1 MGILQ
6 FNGVSKVFGG
16 LRAIDDVSFSVEQ
29 GEIVGLIGPN
39 GAGKTTIFNLA
50 SGFIPPTRGKIFFK
64 GRSIESL
71 TPDRICKMGLCRTFQ
86 VVKPFGDMN
95 VLDNIMVASLLH
107 RANIEKAKEE
117 ALQVLSTLGLSSV
130 KNQMAKNLT
139 IADRKR
145 LEIGRALAT
154 HPRMILLDEVMAG
167 LTSVETMEVVEM
179 IRQMRQKNI
188 TILLIEHIMQAI
200 MNLSDR
206 IIVIHHG
213 QKISEGDP
221 KAVANDERVIKAYL
235 GEEYHE
241 FTQRQ

>member
-1 MGILQ
+1 
-6 FNGVSKVFGG
+6 
-16 LRAIDDVSFSVEQ
+16 
-29 GEIVGLIGPN
+29 
-39 GAGKTTIFNLA
+39 
-50 SGFIPPTRGKIFFK
+50 
-64 GRSIESL
+64 
-71 TPDRICKMGLCRTFQ
+71 MGLCRTFQ

-107 RANIEKAKEE
+107 TANIEKAKGE
-117 ALQVLSTLGLSSV
+117 ALEVLSTLGLSSV

-179 IRQMRQKNI
+179 IRQIRQKNI

-221 KAVANDERVIKAYL
+221 EAVANEAQVIKAYL

-241 FTQRQ
+241 FTQRR

>member
-1 MGILQ
+1 MALLTIKGLTK
-6 FNGVSKVFGG
+6 FFGG
-16 LRAIDDVSFSVEQ
+16 LRAVNDLSFDVQ
-29 GEIVGLIGPN
+29 PGEILGLIGPN

-50 SGFIPPTRGKIFFK
+50 SGFIPPTRGKIYFK
-64 GRSIESL
+64 ERRIESL

-86 VVKPFGDMN
+86 VVKPFGEMN

-107 RANIEKAKEE
+107 TANIEKAKEE
-117 ALQVLSTLGLSSV
+117 ALEVLSTLGLSSV

-145 LEIGRALAT
+145 LEIGRVLAT

-213 QKISEGDP
+213 QKISEGGP
-221 KAVANDERVIKAYL
+221 KAVANDDRVIKAYL

>member
-16 LRAIDDVSFSVEQ
+16 LKAIDDVSFSVEQ

-64 GRSIESL
+64 ENRIEGL

-95 VLDNIMVASLLH
+95 VLDNIMVAALLH
-107 RANIEKAKEE
+107 TANIEKAKEE
-117 ALQVLSTLGLSSV
+117 ALEVLSTLGLSSV

-154 HPRMILLDEVMAG
+154 HPQMILLDEVMAG

-179 IRQMRQKNI
+179 IRRIRQKNI

-221 KAVANDERVIKAYL
+221 KAVANESQVIKAYL

-241 FTQRQ
+241 FTQRR

>member
-1 MGILQ
+1 MGILK

-16 LRAIDDVSFSVEQ
+16 LRAIDDVSFSVEP

-64 GRSIESL
+64 ESRIDHL

-86 VVKPFGDMN
+86 VVKPFGDMS

-107 RANIEKAKEE
+107 TANTEKAQEE
-117 ALQVLSTLGLSSV
+117 AGEVLSTLSLGSV

-154 HPRMILLDEVMAG
+154 HPQLILLDEVMAG
-167 LTSVETMEVVEM
+167 LTSVETMGVVEM
-179 IRQMRQKNI
+179 IRQIRQKNI
-188 TILLIEHIMQAI
+188 TVLLIEHIMQAI

-235 GEEYHE
+235 GDEYHE

>member
-16 LRAIDDVSFSVEQ
+16 LRATDDVSFSVEQ

-50 SGFIPPTRGKIFFK
+50 SGFIPPTRGKIFFNEN
-64 GRSIESL
+64 RIDSL

-107 RANIEKAKEE
+107 TANIEKAKEE
-117 ALQVLSTLGLSSV
+117 ASEVLSTLGLSSV
-130 KNQMAKNLT
+130 KNKMAKNLT

-154 HPRMILLDEVMAG
+154 HPQMVLLDEVMAG
-167 LTSVETMEVVEM
+167 LTSVETMELVEM

-213 QKISEGDP
+213 QKISEGNP